1 MNKRTMLRAAAL
13 AALFLLAVILVWL
26 CFDGTEESDLAVE
39 IASPTRAAD
48 TPKPPAK
55 ETPAITPAPQAEE
68 TAAPQQ
74 GVAPMRIIQ
83 LEQAT
88 KRFNEH
94 IVLNNITVSFKQ
106 GLIHGIIGRNG
117 SGKTMLLK
125 VICGFVPLTSGKI
138 FVNNVQLGKGT
149 DVPSDVGIIIETPG
163 FLPNYSAFQNLKLLA
178 KIKNKVSIDRIQEV
192 MCLVGLDPDNK
203 KHVSKLSMGMRQRL
217 GIAQAIMENPSLL
230 ILDEPFNGLDANGI
244 EDMRN
249 LLLDQKER
257 GKTILM
263 ASHSSED
270 IKCLCDNVIRMEQG
284 RIT

>member
-1 MNKRTMLRAAAL
+1 
-13 AALFLLAVILVWL
+13 
-26 CFDGTEESDLAVE
+26 
-39 IASPTRAAD
+39 
-48 TPKPPAK
+48 
-55 ETPAITPAPQAEE
+55 
-68 TAAPQQ
+68 
-74 GVAPMRIIQ
+74 MRIIQ

-88 KRFNEH
+88 KRFNEN

-270 IKCLCDNVIRMEQG
+270 IKCLRKSKGAYQIAGIETQSTCSIQV
-284 RIT
+284 

>member
-1 MNKRTMLRAAAL
+1 MK
-13 AALFLLAVILVWL
+13 
-26 CFDGTEESDLAVE
+26 
-39 IASPTRAAD
+39 
-48 TPKPPAK
+48 
-55 ETPAITPAPQAEE
+55 
-68 TAAPQQ
+68 

-88 KRFNEH
+88 KRFNEN
-94 IVLNNITVSFKQ
+94 IVLNNITVSLKQ

-178 KIKNKVSIDRIQEV
+178 KIKNNVSIDRIQEV

-217 GIAQAIMENPSLL
+217 GIAQAIMEDPSLL

>member
-1 MNKRTMLRAAAL
+1 MK
-13 AALFLLAVILVWL
+13 
-26 CFDGTEESDLAVE
+26 
-39 IASPTRAAD
+39 
-48 TPKPPAK
+48 
-55 ETPAITPAPQAEE
+55 
-68 TAAPQQ
+68 

-249 LLLDQKER
+249 LLLDQKEQ

>member
-1 MNKRTMLRAAAL
+1 MK
-13 AALFLLAVILVWL
+13 
-26 CFDGTEESDLAVE
+26 
-39 IASPTRAAD
+39 
-48 TPKPPAK
+48 
-55 ETPAITPAPQAEE
+55 
-68 TAAPQQ
+68 

-217 GIAQAIMENPSLL
+217 GISQAIMENPSLL

>member
-1 MNKRTMLRAAAL
+1 LK
-13 AALFLLAVILVWL
+13 
-26 CFDGTEESDLAVE
+26 
-39 IASPTRAAD
+39 
-48 TPKPPAK
+48 
-55 ETPAITPAPQAEE
+55 
-68 TAAPQQ
+68 

-217 GIAQAIMENPSLL
+217 GISQAIMENPSLL

>member
-1 MNKRTMLRAAAL
+1 MK
-13 AALFLLAVILVWL
+13 
-26 CFDGTEESDLAVE
+26 
-39 IASPTRAAD
+39 
-48 TPKPPAK
+48 
-55 ETPAITPAPQAEE
+55 
-68 TAAPQQ
+68 

-138 FVNNVQLGKGT
+138 FVNNVQLRKGT

>member
-1 MNKRTMLRAAAL
+1 
-13 AALFLLAVILVWL
+13 
-26 CFDGTEESDLAVE
+26 
-39 IASPTRAAD
+39 
-48 TPKPPAK
+48 
-55 ETPAITPAPQAEE
+55 
-68 TAAPQQ
+68 
-74 GVAPMRIIQ
+74 MRIIQ

-94 IVLNNITVSFKQ
+94 IVLNNITISFNK

-138 FVNNVQLGKGT
+138 FVNNVQIGKDA
-149 DVPSDVGIIIETPG
+149 DVPHDIGIIIETPG

-178 KIKNKVSIDRIQEV
+178 KIKNNVSIDRIQEV

-217 GIAQAIMENPSLL
+217 GIAQAIMEDPSLL

-249 LLLDQKER
+249 LLLDQKEQ

>member
-1 MNKRTMLRAAAL
+1 
-13 AALFLLAVILVWL
+13 
-26 CFDGTEESDLAVE
+26 
-39 IASPTRAAD
+39 
-48 TPKPPAK
+48 
-55 ETPAITPAPQAEE
+55 
-68 TAAPQQ
+68 
-74 GVAPMRIIQ
+74 MRIIQ

-88 KRFNEH
+88 KRFNEN
-94 IVLNNITVSFKQ
+94 IVLNNITVSFNK

-138 FVNNVQLGKGT
+138 FVNDVQIGKGT

-178 KIKNKVSIDRIQEV
+178 KIKKKISIDRIQEV

>member
-1 MNKRTMLRAAAL
+1 MK
-13 AALFLLAVILVWL
+13 
-26 CFDGTEESDLAVE
+26 
-39 IASPTRAAD
+39 
-48 TPKPPAK
+48 
-55 ETPAITPAPQAEE
+55 
-68 TAAPQQ
+68 

-88 KRFNEH
+88 KRFNEN

-178 KIKNKVSIDRIQEV
+178 KIKNNVSIDRIQEV

-217 GIAQAIMENPSLL
+217 GIAQAIMEDPSLL

>member
-1 MNKRTMLRAAAL
+1 MFYCRA
-13 AALFLLAVILVWL
+13 FNQKP
-26 CFDGTEESDLAVE
+26 
-39 IASPTRAAD
+39 ASGNHFSL
-48 TPKPPAK
+48 K
-55 ETPAITPAPQAEE
+55 
-68 TAAPQQ
+68 

-88 KRFNEH
+88 KRFNEN

-178 KIKNKVSIDRIQEV
+178 KIKNNVSIDRIQEV

-217 GIAQAIMENPSLL
+217 GIAQAIMEDPSLL

-249 LLLDQKER
+249 LLLDQKEQ